1 MRRFAQLYEELD
13 ATTST
18 NRKVAALV
26 EYFRTAPPGDA
37 AWAVYFLTGRR
48 LKRLVSSAALR
59 QWALEITGLPEWL
72 FDESYGAV
80 GDGAET
86 LALLLDLTASP
97 SDSEED
103 LPLASWVEQRLLPLR
118 QVMPESQGARVKAWL
133 SSLGRTERFMLAKL
147 LTGEFRVGVSD
158 TLVVRALA
166 TVAGVEPAA
175 IAHRLMGDWEPTAA
189 RFAQVVSV
197 EHVRDDESRP
207 YPFFLASPLDAA
219 PATLGDLADWQIE
232 WKWDGIRAQLVR
244 RGGNVYLWS
253 RGEELITARFPEIA
267 TAASS
272 LADGTVLD
280 GEVLAWRGERPL
292 PFGDLQQR
300 IGRRKNVAQMAL
312 VAPAVFMA
320 YDLLEQDGRDVRGL
334 PQHER
339 RARLEALLATRH
351 ESSAIRVSPL
361 VTAAGWDALASL
373 RDEARERGVEGLMLK
388 QRTSAYGT
396 GRKKGP
402 WWKWKIAPLTID
414 AVLIYAQPGS
424 GKRASLFT
432 DYTFG
437 LWDGSEL
444 VPVAKAYSGLSNEE
458 IAELDKWI
466 RAHTRERFGPVRLID
481 PVHVFELGFEGVLA
495 SSRHKSGVAVRFP
508 RMLRWRRDKQA
519 SEADTVDNLR
529 ALIRR

>member
-1 MRRFAQLYEELD
+1 MRRFARLYEALD
-13 ATTST
+13 GTTST

-26 EYFRTAPPGDA
+26 EYFRDAPPADA

-48 LKRLVSSAALR
+48 LKRLISGPLLR
-59 QWALEITGLPEWL
+59 QWTLELTELPEWL

-86 LALLLDLTASP
+86 MALLVDLKASP
-97 SDSEED
+97 SQEDEE
-103 LPLASWVEQRLLPLR
+103 LSLAAWVEERLLPLR
-118 QVMPESQGARVKAWL
+118 QIVPEAQGGRVKAWL
-133 SSLGRTERFMLAKL
+133 TSLERTERFMLAKL

-166 TVAGVEPAA
+166 EVAGVEPAA
-175 IAHRLMGDWEPTAA
+175 IAHRLMGDWEPTAE
-189 RFAQVVSV
+189 RFAQVVSA
-197 EHVRDDESRP
+197 EHTRDDESRP
-207 YPFFLASPLDAA
+207 YPFFLASPLDSA
-219 PATLGDLADWQIE
+219 PDSLGDPAAWQIE
-232 WKWDGIRAQLVR
+232 WKWDGIRAQMVR

-253 RGEELITARFPEIA
+253 RGEELITARFPEVA

-272 LADGTVLD
+272 LPDGTVLD
-280 GEVLAWRGERPL
+280 GEVLAWRGDRPL

-312 VAPAVFMA
+312 VAPAIFMA
-320 YDLLEQDGRDVRGL
+320 YDILEQDGEDIRAL
-334 PQHER
+334 PQRER
-339 RARLEALLATRH
+339 RARLDALLASRH
-351 ESSAIRVSPL
+351 EASAIRVSPL
-361 VTAAGWDALASL
+361 VTAGDWTALTTL
-373 RDEARERGVEGLMLK
+373 RDEARERGVEGFMLK
-388 QRTSAYGT
+388 QRESAYGA

-437 LWDGSEL
+437 LWDEGEL

-466 RAHTRERFGPVRLID
+466 RAHTRERFGPVRLVE
-481 PVHVFELGFEGVLA
+481 PVQVFELGFEGVLE
-495 SSRHKSGVAVRFP
+495 STRHKSGVAVRFP
-508 RMLRWRRDKQA
+508 RMLRWRRDKPPV
-519 SEADTVDNLR
+519 EADTVDNLKAMIR
-529 ALIRR
+529 A